1 MSKPASRLFVVAVL
15 TTLSITVIAG
25 CRAEEQVTLNVS
37 AGAGMID
44 AITEI
49 NNLMMQQNH
58 DLLIVGN
65 FAAAGELQIQIEN
78 GAPTDIFISA
88 AAEMMNALEE
98 KGLILTETR
107 RNIVGNKLVLV
118 VHQENALYISDF
130 EDLLKS
136 EIRQIA
142 MGDPEFVPAGN
153 YGLQTLELLG
163 ISFIKLQPKLILGS
177 NVRQVLSYVE
187 SKSVD
192 AGIVYASDAF
202 CSDSVRVVA
211 IAPDEINET
220 IVFPVAVVSS
230 SKNVQIARAYI
241 DFLFTTEAQEIFKKH
256 GFVLL
261 VD

>member
-1 MSKPASRLFVVAVL
+1 MKKTLVL
-15 TTLSITVIAG
+15 TLVFG
-25 CRAEEQVTLNVS
+25 L
-37 AGAGMID
+37 
-44 AITEI
+44 
-49 NNLMMQQNH
+49 
-58 DLLIVGN
+58 
-65 FAAAGELQIQIEN
+65 FYAA
-78 GAPTDIFISA
+78 A
-88 AAEMMNALEE
+88 AAEGPGSTAANTI
-98 KGLILTETR
+98 KIG
-107 RNIVGNKLVLV
+107 VG
-118 VHQENALYISDF
+118 A
-130 EDLLKS
+130 
-136 EIRQIA
+136 RQIA

-187 SKSVD
+187 SKNVD